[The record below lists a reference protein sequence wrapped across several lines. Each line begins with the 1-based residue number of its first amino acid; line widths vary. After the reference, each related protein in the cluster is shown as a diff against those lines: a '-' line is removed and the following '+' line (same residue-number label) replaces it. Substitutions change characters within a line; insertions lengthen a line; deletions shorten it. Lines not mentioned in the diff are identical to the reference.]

1 MAIAHRLLQALG
13 TAAVLVLAPCD
24 WLVDAAQSP
33 AFGVGHAATPPEI
46 RAIDID
52 VAPDGKGLP
61 PGGASAAAGKEVYT
75 RRCETCHGST
85 GTEGPQ
91 DILVMSDPFST
102 YLDEVG
108 AFLRC

>member
-91 DILVMSDPFST
+91 DILVGGRGSLNTARP
-102 YLDEVG
+102 V
-108 AFLRC
+108 